1 MAGAASSEESL
12 PGGAG
17 SISPMDEAFS
27 EAEAPASG
35 EPTRPANEPL
45 SLSAIFGEDSSPV
58 PPVVSGPD
66 ASQAAERKPGSSFD
80 EFFGERPAP
89 PAGSRARTIRT
100 SDSDQDDLEQFHKW
114 LKGLKR

>member
-1 MAGAASSEESL
+1 MGAQGSEESA
-12 PGGAG
+12 PERSESTAT
-17 SISPMDEAFS
+17 MDEAFT
-27 EAEAPASG
+27 EPETPVGG

-58 PPVVSGPD
+58 PPVVSGPE
-66 ASQAAERKPGSSFD
+66 ATQAAERKPGSSFD

-89 PAGSRARTIRT
+89 PAGGRVRTIRT